1 MHKAESRKLGRMLNA
16 EGLTLRGAEKAGDS
30 TLKFS
35 KDYREMDKLPQQ
47 NMSSIQCIKA
57 NHNQLSAFCFRLS
70 AKKKPQAE
78 ACRAF
83 YMWLVCRVRIL
94 SAYA

>member
-30 TLKFS
+30 TLKFP

-57 NHNQLSAFCFRLS
+57 NHNQLHASRFPL
-70 AKKKPQAE
+70 KKSRRQKPAGLFT
-78 ACRAF
+78 CGWF
-83 YMWLVCRVRIL
+83 VV
-94 SAYA
+94 